1 MSNVSQ
7 TIEGMLPKILAAM
20 ANAAKSQWKKV
31 ADAVTSELKIFVHRM
46 AQISEGVIAG
56 QLSKADA
63 QSFYGMAKNNFISL
77 VAMSTVLVWT
87 SAQKVINAGLSVI
100 QQSVN
105 ALVGFEL
112 L

>member
-31 ADAVTSELKIFVHRM
+31 ADAVTSELKIFVHRL

-56 QLSKADA
+56 QLDKADA

-105 ALVGFEL
+105 ALVGFQL
-112 L
+112 V